1 MLHKAFV
8 SSMLLVV
15 VCGAGT
21 ALAQSDFKPN
31 SGRPPGTPV
40 RPSDSGTGGQGRVTM
55 HVVVGEQ
62 APDFELAQIDGTPLK
77 LSSMR
82 GQWVMI
88 WFAESRD
95 SLPSVEPVA
104 ASLAKQG
111 VRTLAV
117 CYEKTQTLARRLKG
131 RELSYIPLAD
141 PTGEIIA
148 LYGLLESQRD
158 VVQPGFVLVNPH
170 GDVRMALLGHQLP
183 SADALRLVQ
192 LSVEGE

>member
-1 MLHKAFV
+1 MLRTAFV

-15 VCGAGT
+15 MCWACG
-21 ALAQSDFKPN
+21 ALAQSEFKPTGHPT
-31 SGRPPGTPV
+31 STPV
-40 RPSDSGTGGQGRVTM
+40 ASESGTGGRGRVSM

-62 APDFELAQIDGTPLK
+62 APDFELAKIDGTPLK
-77 LSSMR
+77 LSALR
-82 GQWVMI
+82 GEWVMI

-95 SLPSVEPVA
+95 SLVSVEPVA
-104 ASLAKQG
+104 ASLQKQG

-117 CYEKTQTLARRLKG
+117 CYEKTQTLAHRLKG
-131 RELSYIPLAD
+131 HDLSYIPLAD

-148 LYGLLESQRD
+148 LYGLLDSQREA
-158 VVQPGFVLVNPH
+158 VQPGFVLVNPH

-183 SADALRLVQ
+183 TVDALRLVQ